1 MKFYAVVFGNWHG
14 ISDEDVYEVFYNED
28 DAERSCDY
36 RNSTCDP
43 DEWFEVREWDEDKVK
58 KFWGDYP
65 IS

>member
-14 ISDEDVYEVFYNED
+14 IDPDDVVDMFYNEE
-28 DAERSCDY
+28 DAEKDCGRRNDNCD
-36 RNSTCDP
+36 S
-43 DEWFEVREWDEDKVK
+43 DEWFEVQEWDEEMVK

>member
-14 ISDEDVYEVFYNED
+14 ISDEDVYDVFYNEE
-28 DAERSCDY
+28 DAERECDR
-36 RNSTCDP
+36 RNDGCGL
-43 DEWFEVREWDEDKVK
+43 DEWYEVREWNEEQVK

>member
-14 ISDEDVYEVFYNED
+14 ISNEDVYDVFYKEED
-28 DAERSCDY
+28 ADKDCER
-36 RNSTCDP
+36 RNYECDP
-43 DEWFEVREWDEDKVK
+43 DEWFEVREWNEEMVK